1 MLSCAL
7 CIFFWE
13 ELIWLLQRGTG
24 NYPPLPQL
32 VCSHTYTL
40 AFSQWALKKCLFSSH
55 GEGTDGARGGFSPNT
70 AWHLTAAT
78 YEEQES
84 LKTAIAPL
92 ESPWLWGS
100 YNTRSLSPVTG
111 FLLLQSQREGG
122 PHEDLAN
129 FPSFHKEK
137 ANRAD
142 LLKSFC
148 EWMHLLCFK
157 MAMASSNPEE
167 TTVLLEK
174 CPAWW
179 IFQNNKESPICMG

>member
-13 ELIWLLQRGTG
+13 ELLWLLQRGPG

-32 VCSHTYTL
+32 ICPHTYTL
-40 AFSQWALKKCLFSSH
+40 AFSQWALKKCLFIPQ
-55 GEGTDGARGGFSPNT
+55 GEGTDGARGGVSPNPE
-70 AWHLTAAT
+70 WHLTAAT
-78 YEEQES
+78 GS

-92 ESPWLWGS
+92 ERPWLWDS

-111 FLLLQSQREGG
+111 FLLLQSQKERG

-142 LLKSFC
+142 LLKGFY
-148 EWMHLLCFK
+148 EWIHLLCFK
-157 MAMASSNPEE
+157 MPMTSSNPEE
-167 TTVLLEK
+167 TAVLLEK

-179 IFQNNKESPICMG
+179 IFQKNKESPICVG